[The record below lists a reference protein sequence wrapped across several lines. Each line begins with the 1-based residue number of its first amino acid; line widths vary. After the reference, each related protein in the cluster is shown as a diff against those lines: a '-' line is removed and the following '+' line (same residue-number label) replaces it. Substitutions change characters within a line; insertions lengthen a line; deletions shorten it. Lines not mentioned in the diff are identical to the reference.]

1 MIRIALAGNP
11 NFGKTTLFNALTG
24 SNQYVGNWPG
34 VTVEKKEGTLKGSNE
49 VVIQDLP
56 GVYSLS
62 PYTPEEIITRTY
74 LAQDRPD
81 VVINIVDASNL
92 ERNLYLTSQILE
104 LGLPVVIALNMMDVV
119 EKRKDSID
127 AQALS
132 RKLGLPVV
140 LMSATKKENTDEAV
154 KAAIKAATRHQSHK
168 DEIFDSRVEK
178 AISEIET
185 LIGQQTGARWYAIK
199 VLENDPKVI
208 GSLALSDQD
217 LRKVEAIRAALEE
230 DMHDDIDTIIASGR
244 YEWISKQLHGVLNKH
259 QENAHALT
267 ISDKIDRIVTNR
279 WLALPIFFAV
289 MGLVY
294 FLALSSVGTWMTDW
308 VNDVFVAEWC
318 QGGMQALLESM
329 HASDWVISLVVDGV
343 IGGIGASL
351 GFVPQMAIVFL
362 CLSFLEDCGY
372 MSRIA
377 FIMDRIFRRFGL
389 SGKSF
394 ISFMISTGC
403 GIPGIMAA
411 RTIEDEKD
419 RRMTMIVTTSMPCGA
434 KLPVIAMIA
443 GSIMNNSSSWW
454 IAWITYL
461 FGLFAIVTGAL
472 VLKHTRMFQ
481 GIPAPFIMELPQYH
495 WPRVSNVLKQTA
507 DRCGH
512 FIKKA
517 GTLLFACCVVVWFL
531 SSFGFGADG
540 FGLVEIQDSLLAAI
554 GGFFSPLF
562 APLGWG
568 NWQAVAASLS
578 GFVAKE
584 QITSTMGVLVNVAD
598 ETGEAP
604 ALWIALR
611 TMFPTGLS
619 AFSFLLFN
627 LLDSPCLAALTTMAK
642 EMNSRKWTWFTIGWQ
657 MFYGYTMAM
666 MVYQIGSLI
675 AYGQFTFWTFIA
687 FIVLGWYLYMMFGR
701 SHVAGKQSL
710 VKIRL
715 KKVPA

>member
-11 NFGKTTLFNALTG
+11 NSGKTTLFNALTG

-34 VTVEKKEGTLKGSNE
+34 VTVEKKEGRLKGQTE

-62 PYTPEEIITRTY
+62 PYTPEEIITRSY
-74 LAQDRPD
+74 LVRDRPG
-81 VVINIVDASNL
+81 VIINIVDASNL
-92 ERNLYLTSQILE
+92 ERNLYLTSQLLE
-104 LGLPVVIALNMMDVV
+104 LNIPVVIALNMMDVV
-119 EKRKDSID
+119 NRRGDGID
-127 AQALS
+127 AAALS
-132 RKLGLPVV
+132 RKLGLPVIE
-140 LMSATKKENTDEAV
+140 MSASRRDNVMEAAR
-154 KAAIKAATRHQSHK
+154 AAIAQAAHDKKPDVQIFSGPVQKALQ
-168 DEIFDSRVEK
+168 
-178 AISEIET
+178 ET
-185 LIGQQTGARWYAIK
+185 ETVLDVKTAPAWYALK
-199 VLENDPKVI
+199 VLENDQEVI
-208 GSLALSDQD
+208 KDLNLPQD
-217 LRKVEAIRAALEE
+217 RLEQTARIRENLEKE
-230 DMHDDIDTIIASGR
+230 MGDDIDTIIANER
-244 YEWISKQLHGVLNKH
+244 YEWIDRVLDGVVKKH
-259 QENAHALT
+259 TESQHALT
-267 ISDKIDRIVTNR
+267 ISDKIDRVVTNR
-279 WLALPIFFAV
+279 WLALPIFFVV

-294 FLALSSVGTWMTDW
+294 YLALSTVGTWMTDW

-318 QGGMQALLESM
+318 QGGMTAFLESV
-329 HASDWVISLVVDGV
+329 HASDWVISLVVDGI
-343 IGGIGASL
+343 IGGIGAPL

-403 GIPGIMAA
+403 GIPGILAA
-411 RTIEDEKD
+411 RTIDDEKD

-443 GSIMNNSSSWW
+443 GSIMNNSNSWW
-454 IAWITYL
+454 IAWATYL
-461 FGLFAIVTGAL
+461 FGLAAIVMGAL

-481 GIPAPFIMELPQYH
+481 GVPAPFIMELPQYH
-495 WPRVSNVLKQTA
+495 WPRLSSVLRQTW
-507 DRCGH
+507 DRCWH

-531 SSFGFGADG
+531 SSYGFGPDG
-540 FGLVEIQDSLLAAI
+540 FGLVDVEYSLLAAI

-562 APLGWG
+562 MPLGWG
-568 NWQAVAASLS
+568 NWQAVASSLS

-598 ETGEAP
+598 ETGESP
-604 ALWIALR
+604 ALWMALQ
-611 TMFPTGLS
+611 TMFPSGLA

-627 LLDSPCLAALTTMAK
+627 LLDSPCLAAVSTLAR
-642 EMNSRKWTWFTIGWQ
+642 EMNSRRWTAFAIGWQ
-657 MFYGYTMAM
+657 MFYGYTIAL

-675 AYGQFTFWTFIA
+675 AYGTFTVWTLA
-687 FIVLGWYLYMMFGR
+687 ALVLAAWYVYMMFGR
-701 SHVAGKQSL
+701 SHRSGSGKTES
-710 VKIRL
+710 
-715 KKVPA
+715 AA